1 MIEFGKKR
9 VVESENEQNKE
20 TKTQN
25 SWKIEF
31 NDREKRVKMHNP
43 IFSTEQN
50 EFNSRELIDVM
61 FFAPIEIGE
70 LKLINDIS
78 EVLFHKI
85 KH

>member
-1 MIEFGKKR
+1 MNKTKKPKHKIDENSNSTIERKEKKCTIPY
-9 VVESENEQNKE
+9 S
-20 TKTQN
+20 
-25 SWKIEF
+25 
-31 NDREKRVKMHNP
+31 D
-43 IFSTEQN
+43 TEQN

-85 KH
+85 KN

>member
-1 MIEFGKKR
+1 
-9 VVESENEQNKE
+9 
-20 TKTQN
+20 
-25 SWKIEF
+25 
-31 NDREKRVKMHNP
+31 MHNS